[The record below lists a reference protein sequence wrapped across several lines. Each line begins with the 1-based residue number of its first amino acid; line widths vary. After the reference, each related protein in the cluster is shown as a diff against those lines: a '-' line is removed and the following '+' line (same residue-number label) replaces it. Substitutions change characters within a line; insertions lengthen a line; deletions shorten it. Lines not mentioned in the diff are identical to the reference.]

1 MKTWPSTVFMAA
13 ALLILP
19 LAVTACDRK
28 TETKRETKVIQAP
41 APAAAPAPAPVHET
55 TIINERAPAPV
66 VHDTTVIKEENRTV
80 RETDQ
85 NHHDQDNR
93 DHSHDHDHDHDHDN
107 H

>member
-1 MKTWPSTVFMAA
+1 MKNLPSTVFMAA

-19 LAVTACDRK
+19 QTLTACDRK
-28 TETKRETKVIQAP
+28 TETKETKVVKEA

-66 VHDTTVIKEENRTV
+66 IRDTTIIK
-80 RETDQ
+80 ETDQ
-85 NHHDQDNR
+85 
-93 DHSHDHDHDHDHDN
+93 DHRDHDHDN